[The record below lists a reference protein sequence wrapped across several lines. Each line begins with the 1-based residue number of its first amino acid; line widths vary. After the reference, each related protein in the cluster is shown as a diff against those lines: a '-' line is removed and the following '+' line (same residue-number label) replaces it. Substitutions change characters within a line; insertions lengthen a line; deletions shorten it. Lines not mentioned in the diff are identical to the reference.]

1 MKHTPAPWNVE
12 VWTKNNGQQAEN
24 VIVANKQDAVA
35 KTSYLWRPD
44 KDITEARAEEAANAR
59 LIAAAPELL
68 EALKTVLQLAEAGV
82 IQRNETGKPQWN
94 LTDELQTI
102 AHAAILKAEG

>member
-1 MKHTPAPWNVE
+1 MPALYEKIRDAYSKKGVGYNRA
-12 VWTKNNGQQAEN
+12 QA
-24 VIVANKQDAVA
+24 
-35 KTSYLWRPD
+35 T
-44 KDITEARAEEAANAR
+44 
-59 LIAAAPELL
+59 AAAPELL

>member
-1 MKHTPAPWNVE
+1 MKHTPAPWQLAKSEESKLIKVLNKYG
-12 VWTKNNGQQAEN
+12 TRIAGITPMEN
-24 VIVANKQDAVA
+24 D
-35 KTSYLWRPD
+35 
-44 KDITEARAEEAANAR
+44 EANAR